1 MGKIKKWKTIIYD
14 TMDNH
19 PTWKDI
25 KDIEFQDDDRI
36 LITYDD
42 SDYTEDKYIIEVERE
57 VEETDEEYQKR
68 IDNIKMTE
76 HILKKSRYQQ
86 YLELSKEFGD
96 GTKIETLLYNRDLR
110 HDEGL

>member
-36 LITYDD
+36 SITYDD
-42 SDYTEDKYIIEVERE
+42 SDYSEDKYVIEVERE
-57 VEETDEEYQKR
+57 MEETDEEYQKR
-68 IDNIKMTE
+68 MDIAKMTE
-76 HILKKSRYQQ
+76 DILKKSRYQQ